1 MCEIVFQRWPHRLV
15 RSRTPGF
22 QPGNT
27 GSNPVGAIIGAIAM
41 GVVLYRSVLSI
52 DIFVKPILVLS
63 GYKFQDGSG
72 YGPGMYLHRC
82 H

>member
-1 MCEIVFQRWPHRLV
+1 MVIQSWPHRLV

-27 GSNPVGAIIGAIAM
+27 GSNPVGAIAM
-41 GVVLYRSVLSI
+41 GAVLYRLVLSI
-52 DIFVKPILVLS
+52 GIFVKTILVLS
-63 GYKFQDGSG
+63 GYQFQDGSG